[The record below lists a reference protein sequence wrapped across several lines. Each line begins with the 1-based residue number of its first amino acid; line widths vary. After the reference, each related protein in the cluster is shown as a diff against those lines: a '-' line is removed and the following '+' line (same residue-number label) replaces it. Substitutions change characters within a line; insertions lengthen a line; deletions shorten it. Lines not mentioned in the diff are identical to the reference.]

1 MVIPCP
7 PRKLNGDSEDFISLN
22 FESENED
29 EKDDS
34 DDDYDKEDNGGSPPS
49 EDLKTTQTS
58 MSGEDKENESE
69 DGISEK
75 TRSKKRRKDPSD
87 RKDSAVGEREVGDE
101 AMKAVAVA
109 RSEELVAALQ
119 GIHRT
124 IPAVTI
130 EIKSSPSSSSG
141 GAYRHEAD
149 EDKDSATRKAQQRQ
163 QQQQQELKSPAAP
176 FSSFSAI
183 TATGPPSLPSSARTR
198 AAGANTSEISSP
210 VPRSQSVAKKTTAEI
225 LQGGKDLSPKAQRK
239 LAKSLR
245 RRERRR
251 VERISRKA
259 ALEQKKAPIDHPHGG
274 SFGSVSSDANEVEEG
289 GGEGETNESGDE
301 RLEINLAQ
309 EEESHIQAKEEQK
322 EEGEEGEEKEE
333 DYISLSIVKAPVL
346 ATSERSILPLSS
358 SSLSSSFSPSP
369 APAPHNKSS
378 NSDRQDRHRQSPIP
392 IDHKTVMFQL
402 RYHSTS
408 TPPPFIHEESRP
420 LFASTNG
427 ITTASFRVDTKRF
440 EELEGA
446 DKGVTMET
454 IVCDICLCVGH
465 PKWTCRLLKV
475 PPPPSGDSAN
485 GEGRKANNKSGT
497 AQCEHCG
504 AWDKHF
510 SNACLELP
518 TGEIPLKDYV
528 YLPLLILHLTQLNL
542 PLHRTGVN
550 SPEQPPPLLHLQ
562 PQLPPKPLPRPSAP

>member
-7 PRKLNGDSEDFISLN
+7 PRKPNGDSEDFISLN

-29 EKDDS
+29 EKDDGDS

-58 MSGEDKENESE
+58 MSGGDKENESE

-75 TRSKKRRKDPSD
+75 TRSKKRRKDLSD
-87 RKDSAVGEREVGDE
+87 RKDSAVGEREVGEE

-119 GIHRT
+119 GIHKT

-163 QQQQQELKSPAAP
+163 QQQQQELKSAAAP

-198 AAGANTSEISSP
+198 AAGMNTSEISSP
-210 VPRSQSVAKKTTAEI
+210 GPRSQSVAKKTTAEI

-251 VERISRKA
+251 VERTSRKA
-259 ALEQKKAPIDHPHGG
+259 ALEQKKAPIDQQHGD
-274 SFGSVSSDANEVEEG
+274 SFGSVSSDVNEAEEG

-301 RLEINLAQ
+301 GLEINLAQ
-309 EEESHIQAKEEQK
+309 EEEGRIQAKE
-322 EEGEEGEEKEE
+322 EEGEEKEE
-333 DYISLSIVKAPVL
+333 DYISLSIDKAPVL
-346 ATSERSILPLSS
+346 TTSERSILPLSS

-378 NSDRQDRHRQSPIP
+378 NSDRQDKHRQSPIP

-427 ITTASFRVDTKRF
+427 ITTASFQVDTKRF

-454 IVCDICLCVGH
+454 IVCDVCLCVGH

-475 PPPPSGDSAN
+475 PPPSLWG
-485 GEGRKANNKSGT
+485 
-497 AQCEHCG
+497 
-504 AWDKHF
+504 
-510 SNACLELP
+510 
-518 TGEIPLKDYV
+518 
-528 YLPLLILHLTQLNL
+528 
-542 PLHRTGVN
+542 
-550 SPEQPPPLLHLQ
+550 
-562 PQLPPKPLPRPSAP
+562 

>member
-7 PRKLNGDSEDFISLN
+7 PRKPNNGDSEDFISLN

-29 EKDDS
+29 EKDDGDDS

-75 TRSKKRRKDPSD
+75 TRSKKRRRDGSD
-87 RKDSAVGEREVGDE
+87 RKDSAVGEREVGEE
-101 AMKAVAVA
+101 AMKAVA
-109 RSEELVAALQ
+109 RSEELVAAPQ
-119 GIHRT
+119 GIHKT

-163 QQQQQELKSPAAP
+163 QQQQQELKSAAAP

-210 VPRSQSVAKKTTAEI
+210 GSRSQSVAKKTTAEI
-225 LQGGKDLSPKAQRK
+225 LQGGKDLPLKAQRK

-251 VERISRKA
+251 MERTSRKA
-259 ALEQKKAPIDHPHGG
+259 GLEQKKAPIDHPRGD
-274 SFGSVSSDANEVEEG
+274 SFGSVSSDVNEVEEG
-289 GGEGETNESGDE
+289 EGEGETNESGDE
-301 RLEINLAQ
+301 GLEINLAQ
-309 EEESHIQAKEEQK
+309 EEEGHIQAKQEEK
-322 EEGEEGEEKEE
+322 EEGEE

-369 APAPHNKSS
+369 APAPNNKNS
-378 NSDRQDRHRQSPIP
+378 NSDRQDKHRQSPIP
-392 IDHKTVMFQL
+392 INHKTVMFQL

-440 EELEGA
+440 EELEDA
-446 DKGVTMET
+446 DKRVTMET

-475 PPPPSGDSAN
+475 LPPPIWG
-485 GEGRKANNKSGT
+485 
-497 AQCEHCG
+497 
-504 AWDKHF
+504 
-510 SNACLELP
+510 
-518 TGEIPLKDYV
+518 
-528 YLPLLILHLTQLNL
+528 
-542 PLHRTGVN
+542 
-550 SPEQPPPLLHLQ
+550 
-562 PQLPPKPLPRPSAP
+562 